1 MYGTGFCPH
10 SQAGSEVLV
19 LNGRYRGCKAELLQ
33 VNVDGFNCDL
43 RILDDERGGLSSGAG
58 GSFKGKEVR
67 GVEYEDVSK
76 LLS

>member
-1 MYGTGFCPH
+1 M
-10 SQAGSEVLV
+10 LV

-33 VNVDGFNCDL
+33 VNVDSFNCDL
-43 RILDDERGGLSSGAG
+43 RILEDDRGGGG
-58 GSFKGKEVR
+58 GSSYKGKEVR

>member
-1 MYGTGFCPH
+1 M
-10 SQAGSEVLV
+10 

-33 VNVDGFNCDL
+33 VNVEDFNCDL
-43 RILDDERGGLSSGAG
+43 RILDGESGGGTL
-58 GSFKGKEVR
+58 KGKEVR

>member
-1 MYGTGFCPH
+1 M
-10 SQAGSEVLV
+10 

-33 VNVDGFNCDL
+33 VNVEDFNCDL
-43 RILDDERGGLSSGAG
+43 RILDGESGGG
-58 GSFKGKEVR
+58 GKEVR